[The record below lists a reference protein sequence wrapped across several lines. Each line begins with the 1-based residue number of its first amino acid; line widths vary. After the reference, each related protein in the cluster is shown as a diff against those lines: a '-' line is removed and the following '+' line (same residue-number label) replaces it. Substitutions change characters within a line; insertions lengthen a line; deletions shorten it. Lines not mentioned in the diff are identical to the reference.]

1 MDQIKDVCLPFPV
14 LIKLLFPRELV
25 PCKHSLLQ
33 HRSAKPKV
41 FEKEVRA
48 SSFSVRLRYFRGS
61 ISEVKSSEDINNYG
75 ASSSRVSLSAELLW
89 RR

>member
-1 MDQIKDVCLPFPV
+1 MAQRGNLGV
-14 LIKLLFPRELV
+14 LTDKICGDAALITPEV
-25 PCKHSLLQ
+25 LQ
-33 HRSAKPKV
+33 RQSAKPKV

-48 SSFSVRLRYFRGS
+48 SSFSARFRYFRGS